1 MTIPR
6 LAAGALI
13 GALALAACAGTDPA
27 ADSGTGAG
35 GSGEATAMT
44 FMAGYAPQANLPF
57 VGAYVAEAKGYF
69 ADAGLDVTIE
79 HSGAGGEHL
88 QLLSAGEVDV
98 TTQDAGVLLKRR
110 ADPGLPLVS
119 LALLGQ
125 RGQQA
130 FVALADSGM
139 RTPADWSGRTVGYK
153 GTPPPELFAL
163 MEEFG
168 VDEDEVDLVNVG
180 FDPRVLTDG
189 SVDVYPVFKSNEP
202 DLIRG
207 LGFELVMWD
216 PAEYGIPTL
225 GLTYVATEAAIVA
238 DPDRFDAFVGA
249 AMKGVLYAEEHPD
262 EAVDI
267 VLTHAGEDADA
278 GHQRFMLDA
287 ELADFRSDVTEA
299 HGPGWQTEEQWQ
311 ALADELLRFGE
322 LTEQLE
328 VTDAFT
334 NDFVD

>member
-1 MTIPR
+1 MKISLLIAGTV
-6 LAAGALI
+6 AGAF
-13 GALALAACAGTDPA
+13 ALAACAGADPVA
-27 ADSGTGAG
+27 GSPGSSADAG
-35 GSGEATAMT
+35 ELTPVT

-57 VGAYVAEAKGYF
+57 VGAYVAEQKGF
-69 ADAGLDVTIE
+69 FTDAGLDVTIE

-139 RTPADWSGRTVGYK
+139 RTPADWTGRTVGYK

-168 VDEDEVDLVNVG
+168 VDEDDVDLVNVG

-207 LGFELVMWD
+207 LGFDLVLWD

-225 GLTYVATEAAIVA
+225 GLTYVATEAAIAA

-267 VLTHAGEDADA
+267 VLTYAGEDADA
-278 GHQRFMLDA
+278 EHQRFMLDA
-287 ELADFRSDVTEA
+287 ELADFRSEVTDA
-299 HGPGWQTEEQWQ
+299 NGPGWQTEEQWQ
-311 ALADELLRFGE
+311 ALADELVRFGE
-322 LTEQLE
+322 LTEQTE
-328 VTDAFT
+328 VADAFT